1 MATAESQE
9 SLLDKLRVALQLVD
23 TLRTENDAYKENFDC
38 LKNAHER
45 LQERHESLVDEFEAS
60 NKEKLAVEAMH
71 AEAAAHF
78 KAQLEEK
85 TKDLEAVRAAV
96 PNPKDIEILRLRTV
110 QEVESQNEKRWKALH
125 KDTDRYR
132 TLYYALRRDHELAK
146 ADIDR
151 ERAQIAA
158 RLSETEAVYRDEL
171 AALEA
176 RMAELRTC
184 LDTNNDPKRLREL
197 QRDNIDLQLR
207 VSSMLPEL
215 DELRAEREKL
225 HLDFEQAARLHTR
238 KLADEVAHSKT
249 LQAEKDGLAVKLATA
264 AAETAETLRSLD
276 HATEQIADLTKE
288 LDRTRSKL
296 DEASHLYKTQTSDA
310 KLAHLKSQTQLQNK
324 INELKEKATTMESQI
339 KTGTETIQALRERVT
354 ANEKETLEKCRQ
366 AREEEWA
373 DKAQLESEKSQLETQ
388 LTALKRS
395 KLEAEAALDTC
406 RREAQVEI
414 AELKRAAR
422 DAGVKC
428 DAAVKTASDAGA
440 ELERTRAAVTKLENA
455 LRNAEERTAALT
467 VEAETRAREAAAM
480 RADVEKIELELQS
493 LRSQL
498 AQATEKAEHET
509 AEYRSEI
516 ERLKTL
522 WSRDKTSLLQKLEAT
537 TSDRGRWED
546 KAHEL
551 EDLLAKSQELFTSK
565 VALVRGRAREFKDEI
580 NKLRKSLEMQT
591 KRADAVTREI
601 QQRQTDFLGILRG
614 EGVIDAA
621 A

>member
-1 MATAESQE
+1 MAEPQE

-45 LQERHESLVDEFEAS
+45 LQERHENLVNEFETS

-85 TKDLEAVRAAV
+85 SKDLEAVRAAV

-110 QEVESQNEKRWKALH
+110 QEVEAQNEKRWKAMH
-125 KDTDRYR
+125 KDTERYR
-132 TLYYALRRDHELAK
+132 TLYYALRRDHEIAK

-151 ERAQIAA
+151 ERAQITAK
-158 RLSETEAVYRDEL
+158 LTETEAVYQDEMS
-171 AALEA
+171 ALET

-184 LDTNNDPKRLREL
+184 LDTSNDPKRLREL
-197 QRDNIDLQLR
+197 QRDNTDLQLR

-215 DELRAEREKL
+215 EELRAEREKL
-225 HLDFEQAARLHTR
+225 HLDMEQASRLHVR
-238 KLADEVAHSKT
+238 KLADEVAHSKA

-264 AAETAETLRSLD
+264 ASESAETLRSLD
-276 HATEQIADLTKE
+276 HATEQVADLTKE

-296 DEASHLYKTQTSDA
+296 DEAAHLYKTQTSDA

-324 INELKEKATTMESQI
+324 IGELKEKITGLESQI
-339 KTGTETIQALRERVT
+339 KTGAETIQTLRERVT
-354 ANEKETLEKCRQ
+354 SSEKDTLEKCRQ

-373 DKAQLESEKSQLETQ
+373 AKAQLESEKSQLEAQ
-388 LTALKRS
+388 LTSLKRTQ
-395 KLEAEAALDTC
+395 LEAEAALDTC
-406 RREAQVEI
+406 RREAQADI
-414 AELKRAAR
+414 TELKRAAR
-422 DAGVKC
+422 DANAKC
-428 DAAVKTASDAGA
+428 DASVKAASDATA
-440 ELERTRAAVTKLENA
+440 ELERARAALAKLEA
-455 LRNAEERTAALT
+455 AVSDAEGRAGGLAG
-467 VEAETRAREAAAM
+467 EADARGREAAAM
-480 RADVEKIELELQS
+480 RADVEKLETELQS

-498 AQATEKAEHET
+498 AQAAEKAEHDAT
-509 AEYRSEI
+509 EYRSEI
-516 ERLKTL
+516 DRIKAH

-537 TSDRGRWED
+537 TADRERWAD

-565 VALVRGRAREFKDEI
+565 VALVRGRAREYKDEI
-580 NKLRKSLEMQT
+580 NKLRKSLEVQT
-591 KRADAVTREI
+591 KRADAVAREI
-601 QQRQTDFLGILRG
+601 HQRQADFMGLLRG
-614 EGVIDAA
+614 EGVIDATA
-621 A
+621 